1 MSYTLVSCIQKDLR
15 TCLYGEFSGSPSFTT
30 DLLSAFCMP
39 STGLGAADGAVNKTG
54 FLPTARR
61 VLISK
66 PEVLK
71 LFCLRT
77 LYSKKF
83 RIPKSFCMCN

>member
-1 MSYTLVSCIQKDLR
+1 MSYTLQCHVYKRISEHVC
-15 TCLYGEFSGSPSFTT
+15 TVNSVVSPSFTT

-39 STGLGAADGAVNKTG
+39 SIGLGAADGAVNKTG

-71 LFCLRT
+71 LFFLRT
-77 LYSKKF
+77 LYS
-83 RIPKSFCMCN
+83 